1 MESMERVILSLDA
14 RDIIL
19 KQLAF
24 QNVSPTC
31 QSLLRQI
38 RKSGSISDYIK
49 ASAEVSP
56 SYLQGVA
63 KATVLQRQISTQF
76 LTKQDRDKSNQGSM
90 DPRCYL
96 CGQTGHASKF
106 CSLKRGNIVSPNTSA
121 LTQDTNHKV
130 PLTLCPCCQNDYHWK
145 KDCQSY
151 FHRDGTP
158 LPDASASPLKENLW
172 FFGETG

>member
-63 KATVLQRQISTQF
+63 KATVLQRQTSTQF
-76 LTKQDRDKSNQGSM
+76 LTKQDRDKV
-90 DPRCYL
+90 
-96 CGQTGHASKF
+96 AW
-106 CSLKRGNIVSPNTSA
+106 
-121 LTQDTNHKV
+121 
-130 PLTLCPCCQNDYHWK
+130 TL
-145 KDCQSY
+145 
-151 FHRDGTP
+151 
-158 LPDASASPLKENLW
+158 DAIYVDKLDMPVNFVPLKE
-172 FFGETG
+172 EI